1 MTLLGDAAHPTT
13 PNLGQGA
20 CLAIED
26 AVVLA
31 DCLRSLPDVPSALRR
46 YESLRRARAAHIAL
60 RAAHLG
66 WIGQW
71 ENALACAL
79 RDRIVRWTP
88 DAFHRFQMR
97 LIFRFRRS
105 LTP

>member
-1 MTLLGDAAHPTT
+1 VTLLGDAAHPMT

-31 DCLRSLPDVPSALRR
+31 DCLRGSADPAAALRR
-46 YESLRRARAAHIAL
+46 YEDQRRARCAPIAL

-71 ENALACAL
+71 QSAPACAL

-97 LIFRFRRS
+97 LIFRFGS
-105 LTP
+105 